1 MSEKNPDRA
10 IFIVHS
16 LEHAIAASKAAAA
29 AGRSIQL
36 RSARGAAGYAGIGWF
51 AALIEETRHRV
62 PSADLIGAI
71 DCAADLA
78 LAFEACA
85 AGIDAI
91 RYDGIDAG
99 LEKLRDVAAQYGVAL
114 DTAGGESLDLA
125 KSTDFERSTHDFLH

>member
-16 LEHAIAASKAAAA
+16 LDHAVAAAEA
-29 AGRSIQL
+29 AADAGRPILL

-51 AALIEETRHRV
+51 AALIGETRGRV
-62 PSADLIGAI
+62 PSGDLIGSL
-71 DCAADLA
+71 DCADDLA

-91 RYDGIDAG
+91 RYDGDDAG
-99 LEKLRDVAAQYGVAL
+99 QEKLRDVAAQCGVAL
-114 DTAGGESLDLA
+114 DAVEGESLDLA
-125 KSTDFERSTHDFLH
+125 KSTDFARSARDFLL